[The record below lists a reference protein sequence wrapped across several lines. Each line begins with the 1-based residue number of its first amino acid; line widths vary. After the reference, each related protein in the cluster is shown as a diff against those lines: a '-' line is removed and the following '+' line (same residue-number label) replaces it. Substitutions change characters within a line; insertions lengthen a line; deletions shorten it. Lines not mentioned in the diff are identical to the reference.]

1 MSGARFLAFDLGA
14 ESGRAILASLAKD
27 KLILEEIHR
36 FVNRPVQVSGH
47 LQWDVL
53 RLFDDMK
60 QGMALAAGKSGDP
73 LLGIGVDT
81 WGVDF
86 ALIGRDNVLLG
97 NPYAYRDKR
106 LDGIM
111 PKAFAFMSKEEI
123 YARTGIQFLQFNSIF
138 QLFAL
143 AQEKSPLLDVSER
156 LLFMPDL
163 FNLFMTG
170 EACSEYSIAS
180 TSQLMHAAHKK
191 WEPEIFSKLQ
201 LPVHIMP
208 PIVEPGTVL
217 GKLLPDI
224 VAETGLGPVDVIA
237 PACHDT
243 ASAVAAVPA
252 RGNNWAYLSSG
263 TWSLMGIEANEPIMN
278 ESSRQNNFTNEGGV
292 NQTIRFLRNIA
303 GLWLLQGCRRSWERQ
318 GLTVGYDELVSAAKK
333 AKPFKCI
340 VNPDDASFLNPADM
354 PTAIIEYCRGSRQ
367 PIPESQGEF
376 VRCVLES
383 LALKYRFIV
392 DKIGE
397 MQTKRIEKLHIVG
410 GGSQNDLLNQFA
422 ANATG
427 LTVVAGPTEATAIGN
442 IIVQAIAKRELNSLT
457 EGRELVEKSFPL
469 KTFEPQDHQAWN
481 EVHERIRHRLV

>member
-1 MSGARFLAFDLGA
+1 MAFDLGA
-14 ESGRAILASLAKD
+14 ESGRAILAGLAKD

-36 FVNRPVQVSGH
+36 FVNRPVQVLGH
-47 LQWDVL
+47 LHWDVL

-60 QGMALAAGKSGDP
+60 QGMAQAASKANGQ

-86 ALIGRDNVLLG
+86 GLTGRENLLLG

-111 PKAFAFMSKEEI
+111 PKAFAFMPKEEI

-143 AQEKSPLLDVSER
+143 AQENSPLLEVSER

-170 EACSEYSIAS
+170 EVCSEYSIAS
-180 TSQLMHAAHKK
+180 TSQLLHAAHKT
-191 WEPEIFSKLQ
+191 WEPELFNKLQ
-201 LPVHIMP
+201 LPMHIMP
-208 PIVEPGTVL
+208 PIVPPGTVL
-217 GKLLPDI
+217 GKLLPEI
-224 VAETGLGPVDVIA
+224 AAETGLGPVDVVA

-252 RGNNWAYLSSG
+252 RGDNWAYLSSG
-263 TWSLMGIEANEPIMN
+263 TWSLMGIEAHEPIIT
-278 ESSRQNNFTNEGGV
+278 EQTQENNFTNEGGV

-318 GLTVGYDELVSAAKK
+318 GLTVGYDELLSAAKN

-340 VNPDDASFLNPADM
+340 VNPDDAIFLNPPDM
-354 PTAIIEYCRGSRQ
+354 PTAIVEYCRSGQQ
-367 PIPESQGEF
+367 PIPESKGEF

-383 LALKYRFIV
+383 LALKYRFII
-392 DKIGE
+392 DKISE
-397 MQTKRIEKLHIVG
+397 MQAKRIDKLHIVG

-427 LTVVAGPTEATAIGN
+427 LPVIAGPVEATAIGN
-442 IIVQAIAKRELNSLT
+442 ILVQAIAKKELDSIE
-457 EGRELVEKSFPL
+457 EGRQLVARSFPL
-469 KTFEPQDHQAWN
+469 RMFEPNDHEAWN
-481 EVHERIRHRLV
+481 AVYERFKRMFA

>member
-1 MSGARFLAFDLGA
+1 MSEARFLAFDLGA
-14 ESGRAILASLAKD
+14 ESGRAILGSLENSQLK
-27 KLILEEIHR
+27 LEEIHR

-47 LQWDVL
+47 IHWDVL
-53 RLFDDMK
+53 RLFDDLK
-60 QGMALAAGKSGDP
+60 QGMAQAAGKANGR

-86 ALIGRDNVLLG
+86 GLIGRGNVLLG

-106 LDGIM
+106 MDGIM
-111 PKAFAFMSKEEI
+111 PRAFAFMPKKEI

-143 AQEKSPLLDVSER
+143 AQEKNPLLDVSER

-180 TSQLMHAAHKK
+180 TSQLMHAAHKT
-191 WEPEIFSKLQ
+191 WEPEIFSKLR
-201 LPVHIMP
+201 LPMRIMP
-208 PIVEPGTVL
+208 PVVQPGTVL

-224 VAETGLGPVDVIA
+224 AAETGLGNVDVIA

-252 RGNNWAYLSSG
+252 RGDNWAYLSSG
-263 TWSLMGIEANEPIMN
+263 TWSLMGIEAKEPIMN
-278 ESSRQNNFTNEGGV
+278 ERSEQNNFTNEGGV
-292 NQTIRFLRNIA
+292 DQTIRFLRNIA

-318 GLTVGYDELVSAAKK
+318 GLTVGYDDLLSAATK
-333 AKPFKCI
+333 AKPFECI
-340 VNPDDASFLNPADM
+340 VNPDDAIFLNPPDM
-354 PTAIIEYCRGSRQ
+354 PTAIVEYCRGSQ
-367 PIPESQGEF
+367 QAIPESKGEF

-383 LALKYRFIV
+383 LALKYRFII
-392 DKIGE
+392 DKISE
-397 MQTKRIEKLHIVG
+397 MQSKPIEKLHIVG

-422 ANATG
+422 ADATG
-427 LTVVAGPTEATAIGN
+427 LTVIAGPTEATAIGN
-442 IIVQAIAKRELNSLT
+442 ILVQAIAKRELSSLE
-457 EGRELVEKSFPL
+457 EGRQLVEKSFPL
-469 KTFEPQDHQAWN
+469 KTFEPQDHQAWS
-481 EVHERIRHRLV
+481 EVYERIKHRLA